1 MSKRQDN
8 NKGRLPPFVP
18 LLLDTLKT
26 PAWKATS
33 HGARSLYVALK
44 SRYRSDIHNNGRV
57 YLAQRKAADEIG
69 SKTEQVTRWFRE
81 LQHFGFIVMTEP
93 GYLGVDGEGQA
104 PRWRLTEIGYMKDPP
119 TRDFLHWKGE
129 PFVEKKQNP
138 VPEKGDN
145 LSPKR
150 GTGASPKRG
159 TPKPESVPEKGDKG
173 KPRTVPEKGDK
184 SIQPLVVPLR
194 PRAA

>member
-138 VPEKGDN
+138 VPEKGTTCPRKGGQERPRKGGHP
-145 LSPKR
+145 SPK
-150 GTGASPKRG
+150 ASPKRG
-159 TPKPESVPEKGDKG
+159 TKGNPGPSPKRG
-173 KPRTVPEKGDK
+173 TN
-184 SIQPLVVPLR
+184 LFNHL
-194 PRAA
+194 